1 MCEVSNEIGRRTLAT
16 PSPLALSSRRSELFT
31 LMHKFNNVVERYEKE
46 FITWLMII
54 MSALIFLQ
62 VIMRYVFNNSL
73 SWSEELTV
81 FISTYMI
88 WVAGSFAIKKDAH
101 LRITLFIDMLGE
113 KSRVIA
119 YILIDVIWLLFS
131 FYMIYLGEKM
141 VRMSFI
147 NKRISPAMQVPMWII
162 YAALLIGS
170 FLMCLSLITK
180 ICERIAEIK

>member
-62 VIMRYVFNNSL
+62 VIMRCVFNNSL
-73 SWSEELTV
+73 FWSEELTV

-88 WVAGSFAIKKDAH
+88 GVA
-101 LRITLFIDMLGE
+101 
-113 KSRVIA
+113 
-119 YILIDVIWLLFS
+119 
-131 FYMIYLGEKM
+131 
-141 VRMSFI
+141 
-147 NKRISPAMQVPMWII
+147 
-162 YAALLIGS
+162 
-170 FLMCLSLITK
+170 
-180 ICERIAEIK
+180 